1 MTEENQQPGNKGM
14 EIKGTAKMMNV
25 EVVIRRA
32 DGTIRERRL
41 ETVKM
46 EEGKENANTTE

>member
-1 MTEENQQPGNKGM
+1 MTDENQQPGKGM

-32 DGTIRERRL
+32 DGTIRERRT
-41 ETVKM
+41 ETVKI
-46 EEGKENANTTE
+46 EEGNGNANTTE